1 MRRWKQQEIP
11 CLENDDG
18 QFRLAKC
25 CSMLP
30 TNRATMQEYQS
41 SGIILCLHI
50 TGASKAS
57 ISGVQLVTREDA
69 RRKGWKTSPC
79 ISLSCPKINL
89 CLVSKTFNISDATW
103 LMRRRLGR
111 HEGHVKI
118 SVFVVQ
124 TPCHDGI
131 SCSSFPHQPSSSSS
145 TTTHLFPV
153 FTMAPKQHEDG
164 FLEALDILMMS
175 LGYLEP
181 PLFWFCLVRRLC
193 SEASS
198 SPLTTNSIFASKN
211 CLQSR

>member
-131 SCSSFPHQPSSSSS
+131 LKPKFLLFFPPSAIFIILHHHSSLPSLHNGTKTTWRWLSRGSGHIDDVFGLPGATSVLVLS
-145 TTTHLFPV
+145 GKTTLQRSLFVTTH
-153 FTMAPKQHEDG
+153 H
-164 FLEALDILMMS
+164 
-175 LGYLEP
+175 
-181 PLFWFCLVRRLC
+181 
-193 SEASS
+193 
-198 SPLTTNSIFASKN
+198 
-211 CLQSR
+211 